1 MDLNKLIPLKFK
13 PTIGCDWVVKGK
25 YLMYKKLEHI
35 PVAFI
40 EDGVVYIF
48 LDNRIPKQII
58 KLIKWIMELDY
69 EFYLMPPELSNPS
82 NDVDEERVISH
93 YLYSYSQK
101 HFFYGFDKIKFDLIN
116 NMVDWCKRENCSYL
130 IKSSYDEV
138 NKKVQRTTYDY
149 WKNKQ
154 VYDYNKE
161 IREYFN
167 TLYRDIQISQI
178 L

>member
-1 MDLNKLIPLKFK
+1 MDLNRLIPLKFR

-25 YLMYKKLEHI
+25 YLMYKKIEHI

-40 EDGVVYIF
+40 EDDIVYIF
-48 LDNRIPKQII
+48 LDNRMPKQII
-58 KLIKWIMELDY
+58 KLIKWVMEFDC
-69 EFYLMPPELSNPS
+69 EFYLMPPELSNPG

-93 YLYSYSQK
+93 YLFSYSQK
-101 HFFYGFDKIKFDLIN
+101 HFFNEFNKIGFDLIK
-116 NMVDWCKRENCSYL
+116 NMVDWCKKENCLHL
-130 IKSSYDEV
+130 IKDSYDLV

-149 WKNKQ
+149 WQNKQ

-161 IREYFN
+161 IRDDFN